1 MRITNTVLAVAAL
14 LVGCGGM
21 MTGTNGMRGAIGD
34 AIDEDQQYLT
44 GTRAAS
50 SMPEMLGEADRH
62 ASRMT
67 LIMEDMGDHMVSM
80 HHCSDIDSMMDL
92 RDGMRIELDS
102 HLATMHAETLMSSAR
117 AEVEHHVLAMGSML
131 DHMDSMLDRMHCG
144 GW

>member
-1 MRITNTVLAVAAL
+1 MRITNAVLALAAL

-21 MTGTNGMRGAIGD
+21 MTGSNGMRGAIGD
-34 AIDEDQQYLT
+34 AIDEDQQYLA
-44 GTRAAS
+44 GARAAS

-67 LIMEDMGDHMVSM
+67 LIMEDMGDHMASM

-92 RDGMRIELDS
+92 RDGLRIELDS
-102 HLATMHAETLMSSAR
+102 HLATMHAETQMSSAR

-131 DHMDSMLDRMHCG
+131 DHMGSMLDRMHCG